1 VVALEARLAL
11 RQTQRLVMTPMLQQA
26 IHLLQ
31 LSTLELQEVLQKEL
45 TENPLLEEAPAEEE
59 PTAEETAAGPT
70 AEAVAAETPTVA
82 EPADA
87 PELPFDL
94 TEIMFGPPDERSL
107 VQQEEHEE
115 TQFENFVSATPT
127 LGDHLEEQLR
137 LSSADPHL
145 SAIAREIIG
154 NLDDDGYL
162 SPLALFEKA
171 LVLLQGFDPPGVG
184 ARDLQ
189 ECLLLQLRR
198 RSDVDPLVVKLVED
212 HPKVLREHS
221 DVWAAG
227 GRDET
232 RFTQMIATLLD
243 LAYPDDKPDRPRR
256 ERERTRVVAASEMI
270 ARLDPRPGRRLGTLE
285 LLVRHLSAQLDTTA
299 LLPEVKLAAEAIVAN
314 LDHDGYLKTPLVEI
328 ADKTPLPAFERALA
342 IVQAFDP
349 IGVGA
354 RNLRECLLI
363 QLRSQPG
370 PDPLAIE
377 ILEDH
382 FESLQRCKYAEI
394 ARALKHDAGR
404 IEEAVE
410 EIAALEPKPGRRLAP
425 VETRYVVPD
434 VYVHKIDGEY
444 KVVLNDEGIPRLRIN
459 SYYRTLLG
467 RSPGDDGRR
476 YVEEKVR
483 SAIWLIKSV
492 DQRQRTLRK
501 VTESIV
507 RFQKE
512 FLDNGIPRL
521 RPLSLRD
528 VADDIRMHESTVSRV
543 TTSKYVQTPQGLYEL
558 KFFFHSGIGKGQGEE
573 VSSISVKKM
582 IQDLVAAESPQK
594 PLSDQ
599 EITQNLTQ
607 TGLNIA
613 RRTVAK
619 YREELNILPSHQRRL
634 ATRRRG

>member
-1 VVALEARLAL
+1 
-11 RQTQRLVMTPMLQQA
+11 
-26 IHLLQ
+26 
-31 LSTLELQEVLQKEL
+31 
-45 TENPLLEEAPAEEE
+45 
-59 PTAEETAAGPT
+59 
-70 AEAVAAETPTVA
+70 
-82 EPADA
+82 
-87 PELPFDL
+87 
-94 TEIMFGPPDERSL
+94 
-107 VQQEEHEE
+107 
-115 TQFENFVSATPT
+115 
-127 LGDHLEEQLR
+127 
-137 LSSADPHL
+137 
-145 SAIAREIIG
+145 
-154 NLDDDGYL
+154 
-162 SPLALFEKA
+162 
-171 LVLLQGFDPPGVG
+171 
-184 ARDLQ
+184 
-189 ECLLLQLRR
+189 
-198 RSDVDPLVVKLVED
+198 
-212 HPKVLREHS
+212 
-221 DVWAAG
+221 
-227 GRDET
+227 
-232 RFTQMIATLLD
+232 
-243 LAYPDDKPDRPRR
+243 
-256 ERERTRVVAASEMI
+256 VVAASETI
-270 ARLDPRPGRRLGTLE
+270 ARLDSRPGRRLGTLE

-299 LLPEVKLAAEAIVAN
+299 LLPEVKLAAEAIVAS

-363 QLRSQPG
+363 QLRSQPE

-404 IEEAVE
+404 VEEAVE

-434 VYVHKIDGEY
+434 V
-444 KVVLNDEGIPRLRIN
+444 VVLNDEGIPRLRIN
-459 SYYRTLLG
+459 AYYRTLLG

-582 IQDLVAAESPQK
+582 IQDLVAAENPQK

-634 ATRRRG
+634 AMRRRG